1 MAKGCEGG
9 LSLSRITEMR
19 MLKFSNL
26 KTKTK
31 FMIGVGFPLL
41 CLIGVGLVASNSL
54 HKLTESNRWVN
65 HTYEVL
71 SVADSI
77 VASAVNMETGMRG
90 YLLAGKEEF
99 LDPYKQGQANT
110 YKNIAELQQTVSD
123 NPPQVARLEEAANV
137 LKDWQANITEPYI
150 KMRGEVG
157 NGQTMNDIA
166 NIVGEARG
174 KLYFDKFRQIM
185 ADFRAEEAK
194 LIGVRKAEN
203 AERVST
209 TNTIIIATIAIAL
222 AVGIGLAILIGNGIS
237 GPINRMTAAM
247 AKLAGGDLEVEIIG
261 LDRGD
266 EIGDMAKATQV
277 FKENAQKMEEL
288 QKQQAESEKRAAEQQ
303 KAAMNKMADEFEAS
317 VKKVVENVSS
327 AAQQMQTSAGN
338 LSAIAEET
346 NRQSISV
353 AAATEQASANV
364 ESAASATEEL
374 SVSINEINQQ
384 IDGASELAQSASV
397 EADKTNDT
405 MVSLQ
410 ESVEQIGN
418 VASLIEDIASQTNLL
433 ALNATIEA
441 ARAGAAG
448 KGFAVVANEVKNL
461 ASQTAKATQEISNQ
475 ISEMQS
481 RADVSI
487 NAVQTIRE
495 MVRQISDRASTVAV
509 SAREQTIATNE
520 ISRNVQE
527 AAHGTTQVSASIS
540 DVTQASNETGSM
552 STQVLSAAN
561 ELGAQAK
568 TLSQEVDQFIK
579 RIRNSA

>member
-1 MAKGCEGG
+1 
-9 LSLSRITEMR
+9 

-41 CLIGVGLVASNSL
+41 CLVAVGVVASTNI
-54 HKLTESNRWVN
+54 HKLSESSRWVN

-77 VASAVNMETGMRG
+77 VGSAVNMETGMRG

-99 LDPYKQGQANT
+99 LDPYKGGEEQT
-110 YKNIAELQQTVSD
+110 YKSIAELQQTVSD

-137 LKDWQANITEPYI
+137 LKEWQANVTEPFI
-150 KMRGEVG
+150 KMRREVG
-157 NGQTMNDIA
+157 NGQTMDDIA
-166 NIVGEARG
+166 SIVGEARG
-174 KLYFDKFRQIM
+174 KKYFDKFRQIM

-203 AERVST
+203 AERVSM
-209 TNTIIIATIAIAL
+209 TNTIIIATIAVAVV
-222 AVGIGLAILIGNGIS
+222 VGIGLAVLIGNGIS

-247 AKLAGGDLEVEIIG
+247 AKLAGGDLSVAIVGI
-261 LDRGD
+261 DRGD

-277 FKENAQKMEEL
+277 FKDNAQKMEEL
-288 QKQQAESEKRAAEQQ
+288 QKEQAESEKRAAERQT
-303 KAAMNKMADEFEAS
+303 AAMNKMADEFEAS
-317 VKKVVENVSS
+317 VRKVVENVSS

-353 AAATEQASANV
+353 AAATEQASTNV

-384 IDGASELAQSASV
+384 IDGASELAQSASL

-475 ISEMQS
+475 ISEMQN

-487 NAVQTIRE
+487 NAVQTIRN
-495 MVRQISDRASTVAV
+495 MVRQISERASTVAV

-561 ELGAQAK
+561 ELGTQAK

-579 RIRNSA
+579 RIRDSA

>member
-1 MAKGCEGG
+1 
-9 LSLSRITEMR
+9 

-54 HKLTESNRWVN
+54 QKLTESNRWVN

-174 KLYFDKFRQIM
+174 KQYFDKFRQIM

-194 LIGVRKAEN
+194 LIGVRKADN
-203 AERVST
+203 AERVT
-209 TNTIIIATIAIAL
+209 MTNTIIIATIAIAVAVGLGL
-222 AVGIGLAILIGNGIS
+222 AVLIGNGIS

-288 QKQQAESEKRAAEQQ
+288 QKEQVESEKRAAERQ

-353 AAATEQASANV
+353 AAATEQASTNV

>member
-1 MAKGCEGG
+1 
-9 LSLSRITEMR
+9 
-19 MLKFSNL
+19 
-26 KTKTK
+26 
-31 FMIGVGFPLL
+31 MIGVGFPLL
-41 CLIGVGLVASNSL
+41 CLIAVGLEALTSL

-71 SVADSI
+71 SVSDSI

-110 YKNIAELQQTVSD
+110 YKSIAELQQTVSD

>member
-1 MAKGCEGG
+1 
-9 LSLSRITEMR
+9 MR

-166 NIVGEARG
+166 SIVGEARG
-174 KLYFDKFRQIM
+174 KQYFDKFRQIM

-194 LIGVRKAEN
+194 LIDVRKADN
-203 AERVST
+203 AERVT
-209 TNTIIIATIAIAL
+209 MTNTIIIATISIAVAVGLGL
-222 AVGIGLAILIGNGIS
+222 AVLIGNGIS

-288 QKQQAESEKRAAEQQ
+288 QKEQVESEKRAAERQ

-353 AAATEQASANV
+353 AAATEQASTNV

-384 IDGASELAQSASV
+384 IDGASELAQSASL

>member
-1 MAKGCEGG
+1 
-9 LSLSRITEMR
+9 MR

-31 FMIGVGFPLL
+31 FMIGVGFPVL

-54 HKLTESNRWVN
+54 QKLTESNRWVN

-174 KLYFDKFRQIM
+174 KQYFDKFRQIM

-194 LIGVRKAEN
+194 LIGVRKADN
-203 AERVST
+203 AERVT
-209 TNTIIIATIAIAL
+209 MTNTIIIATISIAVAVGLGL
-222 AVGIGLAILIGNGIS
+222 AVLIGNGIS

-288 QKQQAESEKRAAEQQ
+288 QKEQVESEKRAAERQ

-353 AAATEQASANV
+353 AAATEQASTNV

>member
-1 MAKGCEGG
+1 
-9 LSLSRITEMR
+9 MR

-174 KLYFDKFRQIM
+174 KQYFDKFRQIM

-194 LIGVRKAEN
+194 LIGVRKADN
-203 AERVST
+203 AERVT
-209 TNTIIIATIAIAL
+209 MTNTIIIATISIAVAVGLGL
-222 AVGIGLAILIGNGIS
+222 AVLIGNGIS

-288 QKQQAESEKRAAEQQ
+288 QKEQVESEKRAAERQ

-353 AAATEQASANV
+353 AAATEQASTNV

-384 IDGASELAQSASV
+384 IDGASELAQNASL

>member
-1 MAKGCEGG
+1 
-9 LSLSRITEMR
+9 

-174 KLYFDKFRQIM
+174 KQYFDKFRQIM

-194 LIGVRKAEN
+194 LIDVRKAEN
-203 AERVST
+203 AERVSM
-209 TNTIIIATIAIAL
+209 TNTIIIATISIAL
-222 AVGIGLAILIGNGIS
+222 AVGIGLAVLIGNGIS

-288 QKQQAESEKRAAEQQ
+288 QKEQVESEKRAAERQ

-353 AAATEQASANV
+353 AAATEQASTNV

-384 IDGASELAQSASV
+384 IDGASELAQSASL

>member
-1 MAKGCEGG
+1 MR
-9 LSLSRITEMR
+9 SLK
-19 MLKFSNL
+19 LSNL

-41 CLIGVGLVASNSL
+41 CLIAVGLEALTSL

-71 SVADSI
+71 SVSDSI

-110 YKNIAELQQTVSD
+110 YKSIAELQQTVSD

-194 LIGVRKAEN
+194 LIDVRKADN

>member
-1 MAKGCEGG
+1 
-9 LSLSRITEMR
+9 

-174 KLYFDKFRQIM
+174 KQYFDKFRQIM

-194 LIGVRKAEN
+194 LIDVRKADN
-203 AERVST
+203 AERVSM
-209 TNTIIIATIAIAL
+209 TNTIIIATISIAVAVGLGL
-222 AVGIGLAILIGNGIS
+222 AVLIGNGIS

-288 QKQQAESEKRAAEQQ
+288 QKEQVESEKRAAERQ

-353 AAATEQASANV
+353 AAATEQASTNV

-384 IDGASELAQSASV
+384 IDGASELAQSASL

>member
-1 MAKGCEGG
+1 
-9 LSLSRITEMR
+9 

-31 FMIGVGFPLL
+31 FMIGVGFPVL

-54 HKLTESNRWVN
+54 QKLTESNRWVN

-174 KLYFDKFRQIM
+174 KQYFDKFRQIM

-194 LIGVRKAEN
+194 LIGVRKADN
-203 AERVST
+203 AERVT
-209 TNTIIIATIAIAL
+209 MTNTIIIATISIAVAVGLGL
-222 AVGIGLAILIGNGIS
+222 AVLIGNGIS

-288 QKQQAESEKRAAEQQ
+288 QKEQVESEKRAAERQ

-353 AAATEQASANV
+353 AAATEQASTNV

>member
-1 MAKGCEGG
+1 MR
-9 LSLSRITEMR
+9 SLK
-19 MLKFSNL
+19 LSNL

-41 CLIGVGLVASNSL
+41 CLIAVGLEAVNSL

-71 SVADSI
+71 SVSDSI

-110 YKNIAELQQTVSD
+110 YKSIAELQQTVSD

-194 LIGVRKAEN
+194 LISVRKADN
-203 AERVST
+203 AERVSM
-209 TNTIIIATIAIAL
+209 TNTIIIATISIAL

-277 FKENAQKMEEL
+277 FKENAIKMEEL
-288 QKQQAESEKRAAEQQ
+288 KKEQLESEKRAAEEQ

-527 AAHGTTQVSASIS
+527 AAQGTTQVSASIS

>member
-1 MAKGCEGG
+1 MR
-9 LSLSRITEMR
+9 SLK
-19 MLKFSNL
+19 LSNL

-41 CLIGVGLVASNSL
+41 CLIAVGLEALTSL

-71 SVADSI
+71 SVSDSI

-110 YKNIAELQQTVSD
+110 YKSIAELQQTVSD

>member
-1 MAKGCEGG
+1 MR
-9 LSLSRITEMR
+9 SLK
-19 MLKFSNL
+19 LSNL

-41 CLIGVGLVASNSL
+41 CLIAVGLEALTSL

-71 SVADSI
+71 SVSDSI

-110 YKNIAELQQTVSD
+110 YKSIAELQQTVSD

-194 LIGVRKAEN
+194 LIDVRKADN

-266 EIGDMAKATQV
+266 EIGEVAKATQV

>member
-1 MAKGCEGG
+1 
-9 LSLSRITEMR
+9 MR

-31 FMIGVGFPLL
+31 FMIGVGFPVL

-54 HKLTESNRWVN
+54 QKLTESNRWVN

-110 YKNIAELQQTVSD
+110 YKNNADLQQTVSD

-174 KLYFDKFRQIM
+174 KQYFDKFRQIM

-194 LIGVRKAEN
+194 LIGVRKADN
-203 AERVST
+203 AERVT
-209 TNTIIIATIAIAL
+209 MTNTIIIATISIAVAVGLGL
-222 AVGIGLAILIGNGIS
+222 AVLIGNGIS

-288 QKQQAESEKRAAEQQ
+288 QKEQVESEKRAAERQ

-353 AAATEQASANV
+353 AAATEQASTNV

>member
-1 MAKGCEGG
+1 
-9 LSLSRITEMR
+9 

>member
-1 MAKGCEGG
+1 MR
-9 LSLSRITEMR
+9 SLK
-19 MLKFSNL
+19 LSNL

-41 CLIGVGLVASNSL
+41 CLIAVGLEALTSL

-71 SVADSI
+71 SVSDSI

-110 YKNIAELQQTVSD
+110 YKSIAELQQTVSD

-174 KLYFDKFRQIM
+174 KQYFDKFRQIM

-194 LIGVRKAEN
+194 LIDVRKAEN

-222 AVGIGLAILIGNGIS
+222 TVGIGLAILIGNGIS

>member
-1 MAKGCEGG
+1 MR
-9 LSLSRITEMR
+9 SLK
-19 MLKFSNL
+19 LSNL

-71 SVADSI
+71 SVSDSI

-174 KLYFDKFRQIM
+174 KQYFDKFRQIM

-194 LIGVRKAEN
+194 LIDVRKADN

-222 AVGIGLAILIGNGIS
+222 TVGIGLAILIGNGIS

-288 QKQQAESEKRAAEQQ
+288 QKEQVESEKRAAEQQ

>member
-1 MAKGCEGG
+1 
-9 LSLSRITEMR
+9 MR

-54 HKLTESNRWVN
+54 QKLTESNRWVN

-174 KLYFDKFRQIM
+174 KQYFDKFRQIM

-194 LIGVRKAEN
+194 LIGVRKADN
-203 AERVST
+203 AERVT
-209 TNTIIIATIAIAL
+209 MTNTIIIATIAIAVAVGLGL
-222 AVGIGLAILIGNGIS
+222 AVLIGNGIS

-288 QKQQAESEKRAAEQQ
+288 QKEQVESEKRAAERQ

-353 AAATEQASANV
+353 AAATEQASTNV

>member
-1 MAKGCEGG
+1 
-9 LSLSRITEMR
+9 

-54 HKLTESNRWVN
+54 QKLTESNRWVN

-71 SVADSI
+71 SVSDSI

-110 YKNIAELQQTVSD
+110 YKSIAELQQTVSD

-194 LIGVRKAEN
+194 LIDVRKADN
-203 AERVST
+203 AERVSM
-209 TNTIIIATIAIAL
+209 TNTIIIATISIAVAVGLGL
-222 AVGIGLAILIGNGIS
+222 AVLIGNGIS

-288 QKQQAESEKRAAEQQ
+288 QKEQVESEKRAAERQ

-353 AAATEQASANV
+353 AAATEQASTNV

-384 IDGASELAQSASV
+384 IDGASELAQSASL

-487 NAVQTIRE
+487 NAVQTISE

>member
-1 MAKGCEGG
+1 MR
-9 LSLSRITEMR
+9 SLK
-19 MLKFSNL
+19 LSNL

-41 CLIGVGLVASNSL
+41 CLIGVGLEALNSL

-71 SVADSI
+71 SVSDSI

-194 LIGVRKAEN
+194 LIGVRKADN
-203 AERVST
+203 AERVSM
-209 TNTIIIATIAIAL
+209 TNTIIIATISIAL

-277 FKENAQKMEEL
+277 FKENAIKMEEL
-288 QKQQAESEKRAAEQQ
+288 KKEQLESEKRAAEEQ
-303 KAAMNKMADEFEAS
+303 KAAMNKMADEFEAT
-317 VKKVVENVSS
+317 VKKVVNNVSS

-353 AAATEQASANV
+353 AAATEQASTNV

-441 ARAGAAG
+441 ARAGNAG

-475 ISEMQS
+475 ISEMQN

-540 DVTQASNETGSM
+540 DVTQASNETGNM
-552 STQVLSAAN
+552 STQVLDAAN

-568 TLSQEVDQFIK
+568 TLSEEVDQFIK
-579 RIRNSA
+579 RVRNSA